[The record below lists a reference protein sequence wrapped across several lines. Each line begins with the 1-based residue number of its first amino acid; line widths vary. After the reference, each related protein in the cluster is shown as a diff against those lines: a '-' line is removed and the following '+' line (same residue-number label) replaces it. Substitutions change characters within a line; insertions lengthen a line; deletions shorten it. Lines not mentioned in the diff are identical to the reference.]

1 MPSGFTI
8 RRLSHLRGHPYGGRA
23 QAREEAEEII
33 GLGCGSLRFSVRI
46 RILRVQWAWNENG
59 NEFTYCRSALLA
71 ELDQRRKKQLMSAS
85 SPPEEEISCFA
96 LEAPFTPKPLI
107 ADILRTRYCIPGSIF
122 LVEAVDVFRASSKSN
137 RWRGVRLLLG
147 DGQLCIQALLAG
159 EMHSYVDRGDVNVG
173 SYVKLSNFIL
183 ERTLPEPA
191 IGSAK
196 GKETAGGITYLVVED
211 LITVG
216 WNNRLLA
223 MLGTKDRV
231 ANPHGQPPATP
242 ATPALDTEIDEKLD
256 ASLEPVEL
264 VGVPASPSAHVL
276 DQVAD
281 AEDDFEA
288 INIPQQKITQKRAEI
303 AAQTSSTSD
312 YSVPIDPENLPWS
325 DVDPTKPLKLT
336 PLRSIPN
343 LPYKQNWSTNVLAV
357 IVSISDLQS
366 STLPPFTQRVARLA
380 HPSTKKQVHLTVFLN
395 ADEFA
400 PCMGSVVLLLG
411 VKNHR
416 FDGGSLKKYA
426 SDKPKNGERWWF
438 DDPVHLTWCDVAG
451 LKAWW
456 HQNQINEKE
465 HPK

>member
-1 MPSGFTI
+1 
-8 RRLSHLRGHPYGGRA
+8 
-23 QAREEAEEII
+23 
-33 GLGCGSLRFSVRI
+33 
-46 RILRVQWAWNENG
+46 
-59 NEFTYCRSALLA
+59 
-71 ELDQRRKKQLMSAS
+71 MSAS
-85 SPPEEEISCFA
+85 SPNLPSSSPKEEISYLA
-96 LEAPFTPKPLI
+96 SEDAFTPKPLI
-107 ADILRTRYCIPGSIF
+107 TDIIRTRYCIPGSIF

-137 RWRGVRLLLG
+137 RWRGIRLLLG

-159 EMHSYVDRGDVNVG
+159 EMHSYVDRGDVNIG
-173 SYVKLSNFIL
+173 SYVKLSNFVL
-183 ERTLPEPA
+183 ERTLPEPS
-191 IGSAK
+191 IGSAG
-196 GKETAGGITYLVVED
+196 GKEKAGGITYLVVED

-231 ANPHGQPPATP
+231 ANPHGQPPATL
-242 ATPALDTEIDEKLD
+242 ALDTEIEEKLD

-264 VGVPASPSAHVL
+264 VEVPASPSAHVL

-288 INIPQQKITQKRAEI
+288 MDVPQQKITQKRAEI

-325 DVDPTKPLKLT
+325 NVDPTKPLKLT

-357 IVSISDLQS
+357 IASISDLQS

-380 HPSTKKQVHLTVFLN
+380 HPSTNKQVHLTVFLN

-400 PCMGSVVLLLG
+400 PCVGSVVLLLG

-456 HQNQINEKE
+456 HQNQISEKGT
-465 HPK
+465 P

>member
-33 GLGCGSLRFSVRI
+33 GLG
-46 RILRVQWAWNENG
+46 W
-59 NEFTYCRSALLA
+59 
-71 ELDQRRKKQLMSAS
+71 KKQLMSAS

-96 LEAPFTPKPLI
+96 SETPFTPKPLI

-137 RWRGVRLLLG
+137 RWRGIRLLLG

-159 EMHSYVDRGDVNVG
+159 EMHSYVDRGDVNIG

-242 ATPALDTEIDEKLD
+242 ALHTEIDEKLD

-264 VGVPASPSAHVL
+264 VEVPASPSAHVL

-288 INIPQQKITQKRAEI
+288 LDVPQQKITQKRAEI

-357 IVSISDLQS
+357 IASISDLQS

-380 HPSTKKQVHLTVFLN
+380 HPSTNKQVHLTVFLN

-400 PCMGSVVLLLG
+400 PCVGSVVLLLG

-456 HQNQINEKE
+456 HQNQINKKE